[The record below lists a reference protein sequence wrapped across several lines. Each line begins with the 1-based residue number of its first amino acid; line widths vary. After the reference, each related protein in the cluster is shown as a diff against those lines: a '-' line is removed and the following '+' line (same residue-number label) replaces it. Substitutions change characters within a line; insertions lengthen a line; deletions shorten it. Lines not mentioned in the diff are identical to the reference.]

1 MPFWGFLISQAMT
14 LFSKRIKSLATTFYL
29 YLAIVYKSRD
39 KQFINMNYLKA
50 EIRKVKCIEKGTAL
64 SNSKET
70 ITFIKKMA
78 HNK

>member
-1 MPFWGFLISQAMT
+1 
-14 LFSKRIKSLATTFYL
+14 
-29 YLAIVYKSRD
+29 
-39 KQFINMNYLKA
+39 MNNPKA
-50 EIRKVKCIEKGTAL
+50 EIRKVKSIEKGIAL

>member
-1 MPFWGFLISQAMT
+1 
-14 LFSKRIKSLATTFYL
+14 
-29 YLAIVYKSRD
+29 
-39 KQFINMNYLKA
+39 MNNLKA